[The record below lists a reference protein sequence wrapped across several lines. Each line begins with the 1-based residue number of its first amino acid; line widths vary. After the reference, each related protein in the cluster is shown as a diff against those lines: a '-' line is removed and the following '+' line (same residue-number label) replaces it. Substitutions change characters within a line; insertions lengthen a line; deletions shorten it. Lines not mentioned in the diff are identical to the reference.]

1 MEETTGGYPMKQR
14 IVDLAIEWK
23 EAYALLSEDEPITA
37 DAGQRG
43 AMMNTC
49 PSDHPNDHPAVLKP
63 TRRVTERV
71 PSRFTV
77 MYSGMQ
83 AGYMLMGDGLTAN
96 LSDRGV
102 GICGDR
108 GVTRGMEL
116 ALFITIPGMED
127 PICLP
132 QCRVS
137 WVSGLRFGVEMLF
150 LSPEILH
157 QLHFHTWNSSFRPSI
172 GR

>member
-1 MEETTGGYPMKQR
+1 
-14 IVDLAIEWK
+14 
-23 EAYALLSEDEPITA
+23 
-37 DAGQRG
+37 
-43 AMMNTC
+43 MMNTC
-49 PSDHPNDHPAVLKP
+49 PSDRSNGHPAVLRP

-71 PSRFTV
+71 PSQFTV

-83 AGYMLMGDGLTAN
+83 AGCMLIGDGLTAN

-102 GICGDR
+102 GICGNQ
-108 GVTRGMEL
+108 GVTSGMEL

-137 WVSGLRFGVEMLF
+137 WVSGLRFGVEMLS
-150 LSPEILH
+150 LSPEILN
-157 QLHFHTWNSSFRPSI
+157 QLRFHTWHSSSRPSI